1 MSNIL
6 SYYETTSKNNTK
18 NIAHRH
24 TLTQDYHYCVIYSTD
39 MVDLQ
44 VV

>member
-1 MSNIL
+1 ML
-6 SYYETTSKNNTK
+6 SYYETTSKTTRK

-24 TLTQDYHYCVIYSTD
+24 ALTQDYQYLVIYSTD